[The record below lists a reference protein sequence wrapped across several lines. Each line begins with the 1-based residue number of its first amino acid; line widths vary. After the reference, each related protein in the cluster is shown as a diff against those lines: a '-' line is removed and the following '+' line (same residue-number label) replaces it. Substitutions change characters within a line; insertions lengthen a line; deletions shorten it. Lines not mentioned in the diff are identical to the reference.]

1 MLYTRFISQLKSL
14 AYILGGLLAIIIA
27 AIVFN
32 FYTNAEIDKHHELL
46 NQLSHISAS
55 HSEYALRYIIYP
67 QEGVVPPSVEE
78 CELGQ
83 FLLNYN
89 PTGEELVYFNK
100 VKASHDNFHAELE
113 RSSSDRQVYLT
124 SQQLSYELG
133 EYIKFQELQMQQ
145 IESTELSRLLAILFV
160 SLLLWLLF
168 SFYFTRFVMYMR
180 QRVVVPLENSI
191 KILRKSNIKISG
203 DEEPQAILRAVE
215 KVNKI
220 LDVEKIRKEIYPF
233 WNSTFDKDEILKGS
247 LKYLGDAEQIVSG
260 AFYEYDSFTDIL
272 TLKASYAF
280 PENGQR
286 VIQYGDGPVGEA
298 VALNKTILLREP
310 EISLNLGIATIKP
323 SLVGCYPVCTQKMY
337 GALVL
342 AFPNNIS
349 EEFLNAMKMFASQLS
364 FVLDR
369 VRQLN
374 DMQKM
379 AAELRTKSDQLNTEL
394 KYKDS
399 ILQNSADGIVIL
411 TPEGKITSFSKG
423 AEQITGYTAEEVVG
437 KECCDVINHHD
448 QDFEKMCESPLCGLC
463 QLIDTKTAV
472 IGKKLF
478 LVNKKGEYV
487 SILLTATPIFNE
499 QGEVVEVLQI
509 FKDLTEINNS
519 LTKLEQASRSKTEF
533 LATMSHEL
541 RTPLNAILGFAEL
554 LEAESFGELND
565 KQKRFAHNILS
576 AGKHL
581 LSLIND
587 ILDITRVESGKMEWE
602 NDLIDLNTLFTSGVN
617 LLREKAAQ
625 NGIKINLDIA
635 PHINTFVGDE
645 RKLKQILY
653 NLLSNAVKF
662 TPEGGQVGVKVDQV
676 GSELQV
682 EVWDTGIGIPK
693 EKWQAVFEPF
703 YQVDSYLTRKQ
714 QGSGLGLALVKNMLS
729 LAGGKIWLA
738 EEADKSTVFK
748 FTVKEGQ
755 IGEVKEEKLEEFENE
770 TDEKVCVLIEDDKKT
785 AELLIT
791 YLKELGLTVY
801 HTVSGTEGLNL
812 VLKKFPDLLVLD
824 LLLPDI
830 SGWEVLA
837 RIKSTPAIS
846 AVPVLVVSIL
856 DERKKGLALG
866 AKDFL
871 VKPVDK
877 RLLESCIERIL
888 HQPDVGY
895 KALVIDDDSTALE
908 LMENY
913 LSSTNTKVYT
923 TMSAEEGLEK
933 ARTIR
938 PDIIFL
944 DLMLPQMDG
953 FEYLKAKEND
963 ETIAPIPVVVV
974 TSKSLT
980 SEERS
985 FLEERVLYIARK
997 SDFSK
1002 ENFAKKVLELL
1013 EKGDKK

>member
-1 MLYTRFISQLKSL
+1 MLYSKFISQLKKL
-14 AYILGGLLAIIIA
+14 AYILGGLVAIIVV

-32 FYTNAEIDKHHELL
+32 FYTNSEIDRHHSLL
-46 NQLSHISAS
+46 NQLNHVSAS
-55 HSEYALRYIIYP
+55 HSEYALRYIISP
-67 QEGVVPPSVEE
+67 AEGLVPPKADE

-83 FLLNYN
+83 FLLNHK
-89 PTGEELVYFNK
+89 PTSEELLYFER
-100 VKASHDNFHAELE
+100 VKTSHDTFHAQLE
-113 RSSSDRQVYLT
+113 SSSTEKEVYLS
-124 SQQLSYELG
+124 SQQLSYYLG
-133 EYIKFQELQMQQ
+133 EYIKFQELRMQQ
-145 IESTELSRLLAILFV
+145 IESAELSRLLAILFV
-160 SLLLWLLF
+160 SLLLCLLF
-168 SFYFTRFVMYMR
+168 SFYFTRFVMYVR
-180 QRVVVPLENSI
+180 QKVVVPLQNSI
-191 KILRKSNIKISG
+191 KILRKSNIQTSDG
-203 DEEPQAILRAVE
+203 EEPQAILRAVE
-215 KVNKI
+215 KVKKI
-220 LDVEKIRKEIYPF
+220 LVIDKIRKDIYPF
-233 WNSTFDKDEILKGS
+233 WNSTFDKDEILEGS
-247 LKYLGDAEQIVSG
+247 LKYLGDAEQIISG
-260 AFYEYDSFTDIL
+260 AFYEYDSFTDLL

-280 PENGQR
+280 PEKGQR
-286 VIQYGDGPVGEA
+286 VIHYGDGPVGEA
-298 VALNKTILLREP
+298 VAQNKNIILTEP
-310 EISLNLGIATIKP
+310 EVNLNLGIGTIKP

-337 GALVL
+337 GALVF
-342 AFPNNIS
+342 AFPPNTS
-349 EEFLNAMKMFASQLS
+349 KEFLNTMKMFASQLA

-374 DMQKM
+374 DMQRM
-379 AAELRTKSDQLNTEL
+379 ANELRVKSEQLNTEL
-394 KYKDS
+394 KHKDS
-399 ILQNSADGIVIL
+399 ILQSSADGIVIL
-411 TPEGKITSFSKG
+411 TPEGRITSFSKG
-423 AEQITGYTAEEVVG
+423 AEHITGYSAEEVIG
-437 KECCDVINHHD
+437 KDCCDVIKHHT
-448 QDFEKMCESPLCGLC
+448 QDFEQMCESPLCGLC
-463 QLIDTKTAV
+463 QLMNTKTAV
-472 IGKKLF
+472 IGKKIF
-478 LVNKKGEYV
+478 IVNKKGEYISV
-487 SILLTATPIFNE
+487 LLTATPIFNE

-509 FKDLTEINNS
+509 FKDLTEINDN

-565 KQKRFAHNILS
+565 KQKRFSHNILT

-602 NDLIDLNTLFTSGVN
+602 KDLIDLNALFSSGVN

-625 NGIKINLDIA
+625 NGIKIHLDIA

-662 TPEGGQVGVKVDQV
+662 TPQDGQVGIKVDQV
-676 GSELQV
+676 DDELQV
-682 EVWDTGIGIPK
+682 EVWDTGVGIPK

-738 EEADKSTVFK
+738 EDSERSTVFK

-755 IGEVKEEKLEEFENE
+755 VGVAQEEKREEPGKEENE
-770 TDEKVCVLIEDDKKT
+770 RLCVLIEDDKKT
-785 AELLIT
+785 AELLT
-791 YLKELGLTVY
+791 SYLEELGMTVY
-801 HTVSGTEGLNL
+801 HTGSGTEGLNL

-824 LLLPDI
+824 IVLPDI
-830 SGWEVLA
+830 SGWEVLT

-846 AVPVLVVSIL
+846 AVPVLVVSVL
-856 DERKKGLALG
+856 DEKKKGLALG
-866 AKDFL
+866 AKDYL

-877 RLLESCIERIL
+877 RLLESCVERIL
-888 HQPDVGY
+888 HKSDVGY
-895 KALVIDDDSTALE
+895 KALVIDDDSAALE

-913 LSSTNTKVYT
+913 LSSTNTKVHT
-923 TMSAEEGLEK
+923 AMSAEDGLEK
-933 ARTIR
+933 ARSLK

-953 FEYLKAKEND
+953 FDYLKVKEND
-963 ETIAPIPVVVV
+963 EIIAGIPVVVV
-974 TSKSLT
+974 TSKSLNAN
-980 SEERS
+980 ERS

-1002 ENFAKKVLELL
+1002 ENFANKVLELL
-1013 EKGDKK
+1013 KKGD